1 MKELMMRAAGSE
13 PPQPLHCT
21 TCVLFQQ
28 LKARRCGSRRQKD
41 KGGNER
47 EEASETC
54 DSHVRQMRELG
65 NKTEVLVD
73 ALTH

>member
-1 MKELMMRAAGSE
+1 VSHLSPFTAPLVFCSNSSKREGAEAGGKKTKEATRKTKE
-13 PPQPLHCT
+13 PT
-21 TCVLFQQ
+21 
-28 LKARRCGSRRQKD
+28 
-41 KGGNER
+41 R

>member
-1 MKELMMRAAGSE
+1 MSHLSPFTAPLVFCSNSSKREGAEAGG
-13 PPQPLHCT
+13 
-21 TCVLFQQ
+21 
-28 LKARRCGSRRQKD
+28 KKD